1 MRWCVEEW
9 SKKNGIFEN
18 GVLRREEEAGI
29 YRRMERKKK
38 TKKEIKKE
46 KEKKWNMSGR

>member
-1 MRWCVEEW
+1 MYKKWCVKEW
-9 SKKNGIFEN
+9 CKKN